1 MSRVDKA
8 SPKAG
13 GSRAPLAAEWGADNV
28 GKLFG
33 VGLNSQGQ
41 VVKGAGNSGIVGVMT
56 LTKNYPARTVVD
68 IMFNGHIVE
77 FGPTAG
83 DPGVDFGLAGTAYYA
98 KAADGEIVAA
108 ADAEVGDTYVGFTVH
123 NRRLVV
129 NVSRG
134 AIPPEVTP

>member
-13 GSRAPLAAEWGADNV
+13 GSRAPLAAAWGADNV

-33 VGLNSQGQ
+33 VGLNTSGQ
-41 VVKGAGNSGIVGVMT
+41 IVKGAGNSGIVGVLT
-56 LTKNYPARTVVD
+56 LTKNYPAKYVAD

-83 DPGVDFGLAGTAYYA
+83 EAGVDFGTAGTAYYA

-108 ADAEVGDTYVGFTVH
+108 ADAEEGDVYVGFTVH
-123 NRRLVV
+123 PRRLVV
-129 NVSRG
+129 NISRG
-134 AIPPEVTP
+134 AIPATV